1 MGSCEVGQTALGG
14 RSQHSGVW
22 GGGKKSS
29 LWSGGEP
36 SLWSRALTFA
46 RWSMWPKGTYDMS
59 SEAEGGNICWVIDR

>member
-14 RSQHSGVW
+14 RSQHSGV
-22 GGGKKSS
+22 GGGKK
-29 LWSGGEP
+29 P